1 MLLAFAPGGVTMK
14 DIVKVRRL
22 RPYEKVKL
30 RRLKG
35 QRRNAVNS
43 RNARIIMLAV
53 GQRRN
58 RIIAEMIGC
67 SVQWVRQIIHRFND
81 DGIDGITWLPWFQV
95 RSARVFTIDICEQI
109 AEIALSSPIAL
120 IGMSQ
125 WSLAKLRQ
133 YLIEQKI
140 IAHISI
146 RWLAEILHR
155 YKVRLRR
162 TKTWKESTDPLF
174 VRKYRAIRR
183 LYQQRPVQ
191 GRRLCIDEFGPL
203 HLLPRHGHCR
213 KGPGQHVR
221 RIRANYDRTKDV
233 RHFLAYYD
241 LETDRL
247 YGRFTKSKTGKVFL
261 SFLRWVRSRY
271 PRTQMLHL
279 VMDNY
284 GTHIMATVLAWAQS
298 HNVRIY
304 LTPTN
309 GSWLNRI
316 ESQFTALK
324 KFAMKPSDYRDHEE
338 QQAAI
343 ESYLTWRNRARDLSI
358 TAWNQY
364 KRQTSKA
371 A

>member
-1 MLLAFAPGGVTMK
+1 MK
-14 DIVKVRRL
+14 DTVRVRSL
-22 RPYEKVKL
+22 RPYEKIKM
-30 RRLKG
+30 RRLKR

-43 RNARIIMLAV
+43 RNARVILLAV
-53 GQRRN
+53 GGRAN
-58 RIIAEMIGC
+58 RVNAEMVGC
-67 SVQWVRQIIHRFND
+67 SVQWVRQIIHRFNEH
-81 DGIDGITWLPWFQV
+81 GIDGITWYPWFQV
-95 RSARVFTIDICEQI
+95 RAARVFTAAICEQI

-120 IGMSQ
+120 LGMTQ
-125 WSLAKLRQ
+125 WSVPKLRQ

-140 IAHISI
+140 VTDISI
-146 RWLAEILHR
+146 RWLGEILRR

-174 VRKYRAIRR
+174 AQKYRAIRR
-183 LYQQRPVQ
+183 LYRHRPAN

-203 HLLPRHGHCR
+203 NLQPRHGHCY
-213 KGPGQHVR
+213 KGPGKHVDR
-221 RIRANYDRTKDV
+221 LRATYSRKGGI

-247 YGRFTKSKTGKVFL
+247 YGRFTRNKKAKDIL

-271 PRTQMLHL
+271 PRSQKLHI
-279 VMDNY
+279 VMDNFSS
-284 GTHIMATVLAWAQS
+284 HITDEVLTWAKD
-298 HNVRIY
+298 HNVRFY

-324 KFAMKPSDYRDHEE
+324 KFAMKNSDHRSHEE

-343 ESYLTWRNRARDLSI
+343 ESYLCWRNRSRDLSI
-358 TAWNQY
+358 TAWKQF
-364 KRQTSKA
+364 KREIAHA

>member
-1 MLLAFAPGGVTMK
+1 MK
-14 DIVKVRRL
+14 DTVRVRPL
-22 RPYEKVKL
+22 RPYEKIKI
-30 RRLKG
+30 RRLKR
-35 QRRNAVNS
+35 QRRNTVNS

-53 GQRRN
+53 GQRPN
-58 RIIAEMIGC
+58 RVVAEMAGC

-81 DGIDGITWLPWFQV
+81 AGIDGITWYPWFQV
-95 RSARVFTIDICEQI
+95 RAARVFTADLCEQI
-109 AEIALSSPIAL
+109 AEIALSPPIAL
-120 IGMSQ
+120 IGMTQ
-125 WSLAKLRQ
+125 WSLPKLRQ
-133 YLIEQKI
+133 YLIEQKVV
-140 IAHISI
+140 ANISI
-146 RWLAEILHR
+146 RWLGEILRR
-155 YKVRLRR
+155 YQVRLRR

-174 VRKYRAIRR
+174 VRKYRALRR
-183 LYQQRPVQ
+183 LYRQRPAG

-213 KGPGQHVR
+213 KGPGQHVQ
-221 RIRANYDRTKDV
+221 RIPANYDRSKDV

-247 YGRFTKSKTGKVFL
+247 YGRFTKRKTGKVFL

-271 PRTQMLHL
+271 PRTQTLHL

-284 GTHIMATVLAWAQS
+284 GTHIMATIQTWAQS

-324 KFAMKPSDYRDHEE
+324 NFAMKPSDYHDHEE
-338 QQAAI
+338 QEAAI
-343 ESYLTWRNRARDLSI
+343 ESYLVWRNHARELSV
-358 TAWNQY
+358 TAWNEY
-364 KRQTSKA
+364 REETAQTA
-371 A
+371 

>member
-1 MLLAFAPGGVTMK
+1 
-14 DIVKVRRL
+14 
-22 RPYEKVKL
+22 
-30 RRLKG
+30 
-35 QRRNAVNS
+35 VNS
-43 RNARIIMLAV
+43 RNARIILLAV
-53 GQRRN
+53 GQQRN
-58 RIIAEMIGC
+58 RVIAEMVGC

-81 DGIDGITWLPWFQV
+81 YGIDGITWLPWFQV

-120 IGMSQ
+120 IGMMQ

-133 YLIEQKI
+133 YLVEQKV
-140 IAHISI
+140 IAHISL
-146 RWLAEILHR
+146 RWLGEILHR

-174 VRKYRAIRR
+174 AQKYRAIRR
-183 LYQQRPVQ
+183 LYRRRPAN

-213 KGPGQHVR
+213 KGPGQHVQ

-247 YGRFTKSKTGKVFL
+247 YGRFTEHKTGKDFL

-271 PRTQMLHL
+271 PMTQRLHL

-284 GTHIMATVLAWAQS
+284 GTHIMATVLAWAQG

-343 ESYLTWRNRARDLSI
+343 ESYLTWRNHARDLSI
-358 TAWNQY
+358 TAWNEY
-364 KRQTSKA
+364 RAETALA

>member
-1 MLLAFAPGGVTMK
+1 MK
-14 DIVKVRRL
+14 DKVTVRTL
-22 RPYEKVKL
+22 RPYEKIKL
-30 RRLKG
+30 RRLKN

-43 RNARIIMLAV
+43 RHARIVLLSTGGSAN
-53 GQRRN
+53 RR
-58 RIIAEMIGC
+58 IATLVDC
-67 SVQWVRQIIHRFND
+67 SIQWVRQVIHRFND
-81 DGIDGITWLPWFQV
+81 HGILGITWYPWFQV
-95 RSARVFTIDICEQI
+95 RSERVFTADICERI
-109 AEIALSSPIAL
+109 VEIALCSPIAL

-125 WSLAKLRQ
+125 WSVPKLRL

-140 IAHISI
+140 VAHISI
-146 RWLAEILHR
+146 RWLGEILRR

-174 VRKYRAIRR
+174 AQKYRAIRR
-183 LYQQRPVQ
+183 LYRHRPDN

-203 HLLPRHGHCR
+203 NLQPHHGHCY
-213 KGPGQHVR
+213 KGPGKRVDR
-221 RIRANYDRTKDV
+221 LRATYNRKGGI

-247 YGRFTKSKTGKVFL
+247 YGRFTDHKTGKDML

-271 PRTQMLHL
+271 PRWQKLHI

-284 GTHIMATVLAWAQS
+284 GPHITDQVRAWAKD
-298 HNVRIY
+298 HNIRFY

-316 ESQFTALK
+316 ESQFTALR
-324 KFAMKPSDYRDHEE
+324 KFALRPSDYRSHEE
-338 QQAAI
+338 QEAAI
-343 ESYLTWRNRARDLSI
+343 ESYLTWRNGSRDLSI
-358 TAWNQY
+358 TAWTEF
-364 KRQTSKA
+364 KRKNAQA

>member
-1 MLLAFAPGGVTMK
+1 MK
-14 DIVKVRRL
+14 DIVRVRRL

-30 RRLKG
+30 RRLKR
-35 QRRNAVNS
+35 QRRNTVNS

-53 GQRRN
+53 GQQRN
-58 RIIAEMIGC
+58 RVIAEMVGC

-81 DGIDGITWLPWFQV
+81 YGIDGITWYPWFQV
-95 RSARVFTIDICEQI
+95 RSARVFTSDICEQI

-120 IGMSQ
+120 IGMTQ
-125 WSLAKLRQ
+125 WSLSKLRQ
-133 YLIEQKI
+133 YLLEQKI
-140 IAHISI
+140 VAHISI
-146 RWLAEILHR
+146 RWLGEILQR

-174 VRKYRAIRR
+174 ARKYRAIRR
-183 LYQQRPVQ
+183 LYRQRPIN

-203 HLLPRHGHCR
+203 HLLPRHGQCR
-213 KGPGQHVR
+213 KGPGQHVQ
-221 RIRANYDRTKDV
+221 RIPANYDRTKDV

-247 YGRFTKSKTGKVFL
+247 YGRFTEHKTAKDFL
-261 SFLRWVRSRY
+261 SFLKWVRSRY
-271 PRTQMLHL
+271 PQTQTLHI

-284 GTHIMATVLAWAQS
+284 SPHITATVLAWAKD
-298 HNVRIY
+298 HLVKIY

-316 ESQFTALK
+316 ECQFTALK
-324 KFAMKPSDYRDHEE
+324 KFALQPSDCHTHEE

-343 ESYLTWRNRARDLSI
+343 QSYLTWRNRARDISV
-358 TAWNQY
+358 TAWRQY
-364 KRQTSKA
+364 KRENSKA

>member
-1 MLLAFAPGGVTMK
+1 MK
-14 DIVKVRRL
+14 DIVRVRRI

-43 RNARIIMLAV
+43 RNARIILLAI
-53 GQRRN
+53 GLCRN
-58 RIIAEMIGC
+58 RVIAQMVGC
-67 SVQWVRQIIHRFND
+67 SIQWVRQIIHRFND
-81 DGIDGITWLPWFQV
+81 FGIDGITWLPWFQV
-95 RSARVFTIDICEQI
+95 RGARVFTADIREQI

-120 IGMSQ
+120 IGMTQ
-125 WSLAKLRQ
+125 WSLPKLKQ

-140 IAHISI
+140 LANISI
-146 RWLAEILHR
+146 RWLGEILRR

-174 VRKYRAIRR
+174 AQKYRAIRR
-183 LYQQRPVQ
+183 LYRQRPAN

-213 KGPGQHVR
+213 QGPGQHVR
-221 RIRANYDRTKDV
+221 RIPANYDRTKDV

-247 YGRFTKSKTGKVFL
+247 YGRFTKRKTGKVFL
-261 SFLRWVRSRY
+261 SFLKWVRSRY
-271 PRTQMLHL
+271 PMTQTLHL

-284 GTHIMATVLAWAQS
+284 GTHVMGMIQAWAKS
-298 HNVRIY
+298 HQVRIY

-316 ESQFTALK
+316 ECQFTALK
-324 KFAMKPSDYRDHEE
+324 AFAMKPSDYHDHEE

-343 ESYLTWRNRARDLSI
+343 ESYLNWRNHTRDLSI
-358 TAWNQY
+358 TAWKKYQHEMPL
-364 KRQTSKA
+364 A

>member
-1 MLLAFAPGGVTMK
+1 MK
-14 DIVKVRRL
+14 DTIRVRPL
-22 RPYEKVKL
+22 RPYEKIKL
-30 RRLKG
+30 RRLKR
-35 QRRNAVNS
+35 QRRNTVNS
-43 RNARIIMLAV
+43 HNARIILLSSGHMTNVA
-53 GQRRN
+53 
-58 RIIAEMIGC
+58 IAEAVDC
-67 SVQWVRQIIHRFND
+67 TPTWVRQIIHRFNA
-81 DGIDGITWLPWFQV
+81 DGVNGISYFPWFQG
-95 RSARVFTIDICEQI
+95 RSARVFTADICEEI
-109 AEIALSSPIAL
+109 AAVALSSPIAL
-120 IGMSQ
+120 IGMTQ

-133 YLIEQKI
+133 YLIEQKVV
-140 IAHISI
+140 ANISI
-146 RWLAEILHR
+146 RWLGEILHR

-174 VRKYRAIRR
+174 VQKFRAIRR
-183 LYQQRPVQ
+183 LYRQRPAN

-203 HLLPRHGHCR
+203 HLQPRHGHCR
-213 KGPGQHVR
+213 KGPGQHVQ
-221 RIRANYDRTKDV
+221 RIRANYDRSKDI
-233 RHFLAYYD
+233 RHFLAFYD

-247 YGRFTKSKTGKVFL
+247 YGRFTKHKTANDFL
-261 SFLRWVRSRY
+261 SFLKWVRSRY
-271 PRTQMLHL
+271 PKAQTLHM

-284 GTHIMATVLAWAQS
+284 GTHITAKVLTWAKS
-298 HNVRIY
+298 HNVRVY

-343 ESYLTWRNRARDLSI
+343 ESYLTWRNRARDISI

-364 KRQTSKA
+364 KRENSKA

>member
-1 MLLAFAPGGVTMK
+1 MK
-14 DIVKVRRL
+14 DSVKVRRL
-22 RPYEKVKL
+22 RAYEKIKL
-30 RRLKG
+30 RRLQR
-35 QRRNAVNS
+35 QRRNTVNS

-53 GQRRN
+53 GQRCN
-58 RIIAEMIGC
+58 RVAAEMAGC

-81 DGIDGITWLPWFQV
+81 CGIDGITWYPWFQV
-95 RSARVFTIDICEQI
+95 RCARVFTSVLCEQI
-109 AEIALSSPIAL
+109 ADIGLSSPIAL
-120 IGMSQ
+120 IGMTQ
-125 WSLAKLRQ
+125 WSVPKLRQ

-140 IAHISI
+140 VASISI
-146 RWLAEILHR
+146 RWLGEILRR
-155 YKVRLRR
+155 YQVRLRR
-162 TKTWKESTDPLF
+162 TKTWKDSTDPLF
-174 VRKYRAIRR
+174 ARKYRAIRR
-183 LYQQRPVQ
+183 LYQHRPAN

-203 HLLPRHGHCR
+203 NLLPRHGQCR
-213 KGPGQHVR
+213 TGPGKGVE
-221 RIRANYDRTKDV
+221 RIRATYNRKLGV

-247 YGRFTKSKTGKVFL
+247 YGRFTAHKTAKDFL

-271 PRTQMLHL
+271 PRSQKLHM

-284 GTHIMATVLAWAQS
+284 GPHITETVLAWAKN
-298 HNVRIY
+298 HNIRVY

-324 KFAMKPSDYRDHEE
+324 KFALQPSDYRSHEE

-343 ESYLTWRNRARDLSI
+343 ESYLTWRNRARDISI
-358 TAWNQY
+358 TAWKQY
-364 KRQTSKA
+364 KRENSRA

>member
-1 MLLAFAPGGVTMK
+1 MK
-14 DIVKVRRL
+14 DTIRVRPL

-30 RRLKG
+30 RRLKR

-43 RNARIIMLAV
+43 RNARIIMLSSGHLNNAA
-53 GQRRN
+53 
-58 RIIAEMIGC
+58 IANLVDC
-67 SVQWVRQIIHRFND
+67 TATWVRQIIHRFND
-81 DGIDGITWLPWFQV
+81 DGIGGICYFPWFQG
-95 RSARVFTIDICEQI
+95 RSARVFTADLCEQI
-109 AEIALSSPIAL
+109 AEIALASPIAL
-120 IGMSQ
+120 IGMTQ
-125 WSLAKLRQ
+125 WSLPKLRE
-133 YLIEQKI
+133 YLIEQKVV
-140 IAHISI
+140 ANISI
-146 RWLAEILHR
+146 RWLGEILHR

-174 VRKYRAIRR
+174 VRKYRAICH
-183 LYQQRPVQ
+183 LYRQRPAA
-191 GRRLCIDEFGPL
+191 GRRLCVDEFGPL

-213 KGPGQHVR
+213 KGPGQHVQ
-221 RIRANYDRTKDV
+221 RIPANYERSKDV

-247 YGRFTKSKTGKVFL
+247 YGRFTKRKTGKVFL

-271 PRTQMLHL
+271 PKTQTLHM

-284 GTHIMATVLAWAQS
+284 GTHIMATIQAWAKS

-316 ESQFTALK
+316 ESHFAALK
-324 KFAMKPSDYRDHEE
+324 AFAMKPSDYDDHEE

-343 ESYLTWRNRARDLSI
+343 ESYLTWRNHARDLSV
-358 TAWNQY
+358 TAWKEYQRE
-364 KRQTSKA
+364 KAKA

>member
-1 MLLAFAPGGVTMK
+1 MK
-14 DIVKVRRL
+14 DTISVRPL
-22 RPYEKVKL
+22 RPYEKIKL
-30 RRLKG
+30 RRLKR

-43 RNARIIMLAV
+43 RNARIILLSSGHMRNAV
-53 GQRRN
+53 
-58 RIIAEMIGC
+58 IAEMVDC
-67 SVQWVRQIIHRFND
+67 TPTWVRQVIRRFND
-81 DGIDGITWLPWFQV
+81 DGIDGICYYPWFQG
-95 RSARVFTIDICEQI
+95 RSARVFTIDICEEI
-109 AEIALSSPIAL
+109 AAVALSSPIAL
-120 IGMSQ
+120 IGMTQ

-133 YLIEQKI
+133 YLIEQKV
-140 IAHISI
+140 IANISI
-146 RWLAEILHR
+146 RWLGEILHR

-174 VRKYRAIRR
+174 AQKYRAIRH
-183 LYQQRPVQ
+183 LYRQRPAN
-191 GRRLCIDEFGPL
+191 GRRLCVDEFGPL
-203 HLLPRHGHCR
+203 HLVPRHGHCR
-213 KGPGQHVR
+213 KGPGQHVQ

-247 YGRFTKSKTGKVFL
+247 YGRFTERKTGKVFL

-271 PRTQMLHL
+271 PRTQTLHM

-284 GTHIMATVLAWAQS
+284 GTHIMATVLAWAKS
-298 HNVRIY
+298 HNVRVY

-324 KFAMKPSDYRDHEE
+324 KFAMKPSDYREHEE

-343 ESYLTWRNRARDLSI
+343 ESYLTWRNHARDLSI

-364 KRQTSKA
+364 KRETAEA

>member
-1 MLLAFAPGGVTMK
+1 MK
-14 DIVKVRRL
+14 DTIRVRLL

-30 RRLKG
+30 RRLKR
-35 QRRNAVNS
+35 QRRNTVNS
-43 RNARIIMLAV
+43 RNARIIMLSSGPMKNAA
-53 GQRRN
+53 
-58 RIIAEMIGC
+58 IAKLVDC
-67 SVQWVRQIIHRFND
+67 TATWVRQIIHRFNN
-81 DGIDGITWLPWFQV
+81 DGIGGICYFPWFQGHP
-95 RSARVFTIDICEQI
+95 ARVFTAELCEQI
-109 AEIALSSPIAL
+109 TEIALSPPIAL
-120 IGMSQ
+120 IGMTQ
-125 WSLAKLRQ
+125 WSLPKLQQ

-140 IAHISI
+140 VANISI
-146 RWLAEILHR
+146 RWLSVILHR

-174 VRKYRAIRR
+174 VQKYRAIRR
-183 LYQQRPVQ
+183 LYQKRPAD

-203 HLLPRHGHCR
+203 HLVPRHGHCR
-213 KGPGQHVR
+213 KGPGQHVQ
-221 RIRANYDRTKDV
+221 RIPANYERSKDV

-247 YGRFTKSKTGKVFL
+247 YGQFTQRKTGKVFL
-261 SFLRWVRSRY
+261 TFLKWVRSRY
-271 PRTQMLHL
+271 PRTQKLHI

-284 GTHIMATVLAWAQS
+284 GTHIMATIRMWALS

-324 KFAMKPSDYRDHEE
+324 HFAMKPSNYHDHEE

-343 ESYLTWRNRARDLSI
+343 ESYLTWRNHARDLSI
-358 TAWNQY
+358 TAWKDYQH
-364 KRQTSKA
+364 QTPLA

>member
-1 MLLAFAPGGVTMK
+1 MK
-14 DIVKVRRL
+14 DTVRVRRL

-30 RRLKG
+30 RRLKR

-43 RNARIIMLAV
+43 RNARIIMLSC
-53 GQRRN
+53 GHMRN
-58 RIIAEMIGC
+58 AAIAELVDC
-67 SVQWVRQIIHRFND
+67 TATWVRQIIHRFND
-81 DGIDGITWLPWFQV
+81 DGLDGICYFPWFQG
-95 RSARVFTIDICEQI
+95 RSARVFTADI
-109 AEIALSSPIAL
+109 AEEIAAVAMSSPIAL
-120 IGMSQ
+120 IGMTQ
-125 WSLAKLRQ
+125 WSLPKLRH

-140 IAHISI
+140 VANISI
-146 RWLAEILHR
+146 RWLGEILHR
-155 YKVRLRR
+155 YGVRLRR

-183 LYQQRPVQ
+183 LYRQRPAA

-213 KGPGQHVR
+213 KGPGQHVQ

-247 YGRFTKSKTGKVFL
+247 YGRFTKRKTGKVFL
-261 SFLRWVRSRY
+261 SFLKWVRSRY
-271 PRTQMLHL
+271 PRTQTLHI

-284 GTHIMATVLAWAQS
+284 GTHIMETIRAWAQS
-298 HNVRIY
+298 HHVRIY

-343 ESYLTWRNRARDLSI
+343 ESYLTWRNHARDLSI
-358 TAWNQY
+358 TAWQQY
-364 KRQTSKA
+364 KREKTKA

>member
-1 MLLAFAPGGVTMK
+1 MK
-14 DIVKVRRL
+14 DIVKVRPL
-22 RPYEKVKL
+22 RPYEKSKL
-30 RRLKG
+30 RRLKRL
-35 QRRNAVNS
+35 RRNAVNS
-43 RNARIIMLAV
+43 RNARIVMLSV
-53 GQRRN
+53 GHVRN
-58 RIIAEMIGC
+58 QVIADMVGC

-81 DGIDGITWLPWFQV
+81 HGIDGITWFPWFQI
-95 RSARVFTIDICEQI
+95 RSARVFTADICEEI
-109 AEIALSSPIAL
+109 AGIALSSPIAL

-125 WSLAKLRQ
+125 WSVPKLRQ
-133 YLIEQKI
+133 YLIEQKL

-146 RWLAEILHR
+146 RWLGEILRR

-174 VRKYRAIRR
+174 ARKYRAIRR
-183 LYQQRPVQ
+183 LYRHRPAN

-203 HLLPRHGHCR
+203 NLQPRHGHCR
-213 KGPGQHVR
+213 TGPGKGVQRLRATYNR
-221 RIRANYDRTKDV
+221 RQGV
-233 RHFLAYYD
+233 RHFLAFYD

-247 YGRFTKSKTGKVFL
+247 YGRFTEHKKAPDFL
-261 SFLRWVRSRY
+261 SFLKWVRSRY
-271 PRTQMLHL
+271 PRSQTLHM

-284 GTHIMATVLAWAQS
+284 GPHITGTVLAWAKS
-298 HNVRIY
+298 HNVRVY

-324 KFAMKPSDYRDHEE
+324 KFALQPSDYRSHEE

-343 ESYLTWRNRARDLSI
+343 ETYLSWRNRARNLSI
-358 TAWNQY
+358 TAWKQFQ
-364 KRQTSKA
+364 RESAPA

>member
-1 MLLAFAPGGVTMK
+1 MK
-14 DIVKVRRL
+14 DTIRVRPL
-22 RPYEKVKL
+22 RPYEKIKL
-30 RRLKG
+30 LRLKR

-43 RNARIIMLAV
+43 RNARIILLSSGHM
-53 GQRRN
+53 RN
-58 RIIAEMIGC
+58 AAIAKMVDC
-67 SVQWVRQIIHRFND
+67 TATWVRQIIHRFND
-81 DGIDGITWLPWFQV
+81 DGINGISYYPWFQG
-95 RSARVFTIDICEQI
+95 RSARVFTSDICEEI
-109 AEIALSSPIAL
+109 ATAALSSPIAL
-120 IGMSQ
+120 IGMTQ

-133 YLIEQKI
+133 YLVEQKVI
-140 IAHISI
+140 THISI
-146 RWLAEILHR
+146 RWLGEILRR

-174 VRKYRAIRR
+174 VQKFRALRR
-183 LYQQRPVQ
+183 LYRQRPVH

-213 KGPGQHVR
+213 KGPGQRVK
-221 RIRANYDRTKDV
+221 RIRANYDRTKDI

-247 YGRFTKSKTGKVFL
+247 YGRFTERKTGKVFL
-261 SFLRWVRSRY
+261 SFLKWIRSRY
-271 PRTQMLHL
+271 PKTQVLHM

-284 GTHIMATVLAWAQS
+284 GTHVMATLMAWAKS
-298 HNVRIY
+298 HNVRVY

-316 ESQFTALK
+316 ECQFTALK
-324 KFAMKPSDYRDHEE
+324 KFAMQPSDYRDHEE
-338 QQAAI
+338 QQAMI

-364 KRQTSKA
+364 KRESSNA